1 MLAAAILA
9 AAISG
14 EAPRLTIRPAP
25 ASPKPGGV
33 VALEIGSDRPLRE
46 LAAAEGP
53 KGFWLEPGPDASR
66 YRGLLGIDLDRGA
79 GPYRLTLRGLDAAGH
94 PFTFAYSIR
103 VSAGHFAV
111 EPLRVDPGF
120 VEPPPSVAERIEA
133 ERALVARVWE
143 TGDRERRWTGP
154 FRLPLEKTAARD
166 NFGARRILNGQKRAP
181 HNGVDF
187 SAPVGAPV
195 EAPAAGRVALAADL
209 YFSGGTVI
217 LDHGG
222 GLFTS
227 YFHLSKI
234 DVAAGDRVAAGSR
247 LGLVGATGRVTG
259 PHLHWSARLAGARIN
274 PLSLRRLP
282 AWPLPSAPAAGE

>member
-1 MLAAAILA
+1 MLVAAILA
-9 AAISG
+9 AALSG
-14 EAPRLTIRPAP
+14 DAPQLTVRPAP
-25 ASPKPGGV
+25 ANPKPGGV
-33 VALEIGSDRPLRE
+33 VVLEIESDRPLRT
-46 LAAAEGP
+46 LAAVESP

-66 YRGLLGIDLDRGA
+66 YRALLGVDLEREP
-79 GPYRLTLRGLDAAGH
+79 GPFRLTLQGVAAAGR

-103 VSAGHFAV
+103 VAAGHFAV
-111 EPLRVDPGF
+111 EPLKVDPGY

-133 ERALVARVWE
+133 ERVRLDRVWK

-154 FRLPLEKTAARD
+154 FRMPLEKTAAHD

-181 HNGVDF
+181 HSGVDF
-187 SAPVGAPV
+187 SAPVGTPV
-195 EAPAAGRVALAADL
+195 EAPAPGRVALAEEL

-234 DVAAGDRVAAGSR
+234 DVAAGDVVEPGRR
-247 LGLVGATGRVTG
+247 LGAVGATGRVTG
-259 PHLHWSARLAGARIN
+259 PHLHWSAKLAGARIN

-282 AWPLPSAPAAGE
+282 EWPLVPSP

>member
-1 MLAAAILA
+1 MLVAAILA
-9 AAISG
+9 AALSG
-14 EAPRLTIRPAP
+14 ESPRLTVRPAP
-25 ASPKPGGV
+25 DRPKPGV
-33 VALEIGSDRPLRE
+33 VVVLEIGSDRPLQT
-46 LAAAEGP
+46 LTAAESP

-66 YRGLLGIDLDRGA
+66 YRGLIGIDLDREA
-79 GPYRLTLRGLDAAGH
+79 GPYRLALRGLDAAGH

-103 VSAGHFAV
+103 VAAGHFAV

-120 VEPPPSVAERIEA
+120 VEPPASVAERIEA
-133 ERALVARVWE
+133 ESARVARVWK

-154 FRLPLEKTAARD
+154 FGLPLEKTAARD

-187 SAPVGAPV
+187 SAPVGTPV
-195 EAPAAGRVALAADL
+195 EAPAPGRVALAEDL

-234 DVAAGDRVAAGSR
+234 DVAEGDVVEPGRR
-247 LGLVGATGRVTG
+247 LGAVGATGRVTG

-282 AWPLPSAPAAGE
+282 EWPLAGKTTAD